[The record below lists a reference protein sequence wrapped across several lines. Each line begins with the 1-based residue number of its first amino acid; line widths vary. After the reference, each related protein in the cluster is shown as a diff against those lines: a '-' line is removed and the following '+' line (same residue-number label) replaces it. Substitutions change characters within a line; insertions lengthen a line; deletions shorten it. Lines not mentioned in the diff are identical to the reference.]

1 MYTGLLHSHSYLR
14 YFVLI
19 LLVVVIVKALNCMI
33 NKKPFGQWDNKFSLY
48 LLIATHLQLVVGLLL
63 YFVSPFVKF
72 GSTTM
77 SDKVTRYWTVEH
89 VLIMIIAV
97 AVITIARVTSKK
109 MTVDLDKHKRLYI
122 FNMIALILILAAI
135 YMSGRKLVG

>member
-19 LLVVVIVKALNCMI
+19 LLLVVIVKALNGMI

-48 LLIATHLQLVVGLLL
+48 LLIATHLQLLFGLVL
-63 YFVSPFVKF
+63 YFVSPQVQF
-72 GSTTM
+72 GPETMTTF
-77 SDKVTRYWTVEH
+77 RYWTIEH
-89 VLIMIIAV
+89 GLIMIIAIGL
-97 AVITIARVTSKK
+97 ITAARVTSKK
-109 MTVDLDKHKRLYI
+109 MTADIDKHKRLYV
-122 FNMIALILILAAI
+122 FNMIALILILLAI